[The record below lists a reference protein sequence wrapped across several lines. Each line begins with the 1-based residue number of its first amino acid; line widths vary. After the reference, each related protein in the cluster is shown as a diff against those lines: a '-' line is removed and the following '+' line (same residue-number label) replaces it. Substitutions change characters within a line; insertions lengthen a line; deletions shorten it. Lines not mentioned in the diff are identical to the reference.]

1 MKKTLLT
8 ALAATAITT
17 GAFAQGSLNFT
28 DSNIAPGVATDNG
41 TSWITGNVSVTFQIF
56 WLAGTGNTSVVNAIN
71 AADLAGNGGTTAAQL
86 TADGFT
92 SEFTGST
99 TVNGGVFTYNGTGV
113 PLPNI
118 PTSTQNTFAILA
130 TFGSL
135 SGSIAFVNGDGGSLS
150 AVPAGTPANL
160 DGWNTLGQNLVMTSA
175 VPEPTTMAL
184 AGLGSLSLFLF
195 RRRK

>member
-28 DSNIAPGVATDNG
+28 DANINPGVATDNA
-41 TSWITGNVSVTFQIF
+41 TAWVTGSVTFSIW
-56 WLAGTGNTSVVNAIN
+56 WLAGTANTSIVNAIN

-92 SEFTGST
+92 SEVSGLVAS
-99 TVNGGVFTYNGTGV
+99 VSGGTFTYNVAGV
-113 PLPNI
+113 ALPNI

-130 TFGSL
+130 SFGSL
-135 SGSIAFVNGDGGSLS
+135 TGSIAFVNGDGGSLS

-160 DGWNTLGQNLVMTSA
+160 DGWNALGQNLVLSTP